1 MKNAIRYFV
10 QGLLLI
16 VPLAVTLVVIVKII
30 SMIGSIFSSMGII
43 IHPLIDPFIVLA
55 AAILL
60 IVLAG
65 FMGSLLF
72 FKPLFTLLERALDKA
87 PLIKIIYSSIKDFL
101 SAFVGNKKRFN
112 KPVLIDINK
121 ENGIQSMGF
130 ITQTSLLEMGIKN
143 NKVAVYIPLSYAF
156 SGNLLIVPAE
166 NVTPLDLPA
175 SEAMKFIVSGGVS
188 EIEESKPVV

>member
-10 QGLLLI
+10 QELLLI
-16 VPLAVTLVVIVKII
+16 EPLAVTLVVIVKII